1 MIPKNPTIGARL
13 SFSYGAV
20 SLLMIL
26 LTALAMA
33 RVGEIQ
39 NDLDHIEDNKV
50 KLRYAAELRGSV
62 HGRATAL
69 RDVVLASD
77 AAVATAPINLIKTLD
92 DSYARSAEPLD
103 TLFKELP
110 GILPEEKE
118 ALAAIKTQEHRARP
132 LISRVTELHA
142 AGQRE
147 EAGALL
153 AQQAA
158 PAMEDWLA
166 TVNRFIDLEQKR
178 NEENAASA
186 RRTTGGFSGWMA
198 LLCAIAIGA
207 VSLVAWYLGR
217 GLDRL
222 GQAESAAQA
231 TAAELV
237 RADHA
242 PDPAREKIAGIIGA
256 IDGIAFQ
263 SHILAL
269 NAAVEAARAGE
280 EGRECAVEVAEVR
293 ELARRSAE
301 AAHDIRELVGQQAE
315 RVAAG
320 A

>member
-118 ALAAIKTQEHRARP
+118 ALTAIKTQEHR
-132 LISRVTELHA
+132 
-142 AGQRE
+142 
-147 EAGALL
+147 
-153 AQQAA
+153 
-158 PAMEDWLA
+158 
-166 TVNRFIDLEQKR
+166 
-178 NEENAASA
+178 
-186 RRTTGGFSGWMA
+186 
-198 LLCAIAIGA
+198 
-207 VSLVAWYLGR
+207 
-217 GLDRL
+217 
-222 GQAESAAQA
+222 
-231 TAAELV
+231 
-237 RADHA
+237 
-242 PDPAREKIAGIIGA
+242 
-256 IDGIAFQ
+256 
-263 SHILAL
+263 
-269 NAAVEAARAGE
+269 
-280 EGRECAVEVAEVR
+280 
-293 ELARRSAE
+293 
-301 AAHDIRELVGQQAE
+301 
-315 RVAAG
+315 
-320 A
+320 